1 MKGRESMKNRG
12 IEDMIYTGMVYVFLI
27 AVLFVTFY
35 PFWNVL
41 VLSVNSASDTIKGGI
56 YFWPRELSFTSYKEI
71 LTDREILHSVWVSVA
86 RTIVGTPLAIIVISL
101 LAYPLSNRDLLMRK
115 QVTLYFIFTMYFGGG
130 LIPYYM
136 VLKNLHLID
145 SFWVYIFPGLMNV
158 FYMILVRTFI
168 EQLPQE
174 MIESAKIDGANDLHI
189 FIRIILPLTVPV
201 LATIAMFTAIGHW
214 NSWFDSYVFTY
225 KPSLKT
231 LQAVLVKILNQ
242 YQTGSMV
249 SDAQKV
255 ADSSKRLAVSSDTI
269 RMAAT
274 MVATLPIVLVYP
286 FLQRYFVK
294 GMTLGAVKS

>member
-1 MKGRESMKNRG
+1 MKSRSMG
-12 IEDMIYTGMVYVFLI
+12 DMLYAGVVYAFLL
-27 AVLFVTFY
+27 AVVFVTFY

-56 YFWPRELSFTSYKEI
+56 YFWPRELTFTSYKEI
-71 LTDREILHSVWVSVA
+71 LTDSEIMHAVWVTVA
-86 RTIVGTPLAIIVISL
+86 RTVIGTPLSVVVISL
-101 LAYPLSNRDLLMRK
+101 LAYPLSNRDLVMRRP
-115 QVTLYFIFTMYFGGG
+115 VTLYFIFTMYFGGG

-136 VLKNLHLID
+136 VLKTVHLID
-145 SFWVYIFPGLMNV
+145 TFWVFILPGLVNV
-158 FYMILVRTFI
+158 FYMILVRTYI

-174 MIESAKIDGANDLHI
+174 MVESAKIDGANDLQI
-189 FIRIILPLTVPV
+189 FFRVIFPLTMPV
-201 LATIAMFTAIGHW
+201 LATIALFTAVGHW
-214 NSWFDSYVFTY
+214 NAWFDSYAFTY
-225 KPSLKT
+225 KSSLKT

-249 SDAQKV
+249 SDAQKL
-255 ADSSKRLAVSSDTI
+255 ADSAKRLAVSSDTI

-274 MVATLPIVLVYP
+274 VVATLPIVLVYP

>member
-1 MKGRESMKNRG
+1 MRSRSLGDRFYSG
-12 IEDMIYTGMVYVFLI
+12 IVYAFLLAVVF
-27 AVLFVTFY
+27 ATFY

-41 VLSVNSASDTIKGGI
+41 VLSVNSAADSIKGGI

-71 LTDREILHSVWVSVA
+71 LTDREILHAVWVTFA
-86 RTIVGTPLAIIVISL
+86 RTVVGTPLAVLVITL
-101 LAYPLSNRDLLMRK
+101 LAYPLSNRDLVLRK
-115 QVTLYFIFTMYFGGG
+115 PITLYFIFTMYFGGG

-136 VLKNLHLID
+136 VLKSVHLID
-145 SFWVYIFPGLMNV
+145 TFWVFVLPGLVNV

-174 MIESAKIDGANDLHI
+174 LAESAKIDGANDLQI
-189 FIRIILPLTVPV
+189 FIRVILPLTMPV
-201 LATIAMFTAIGHW
+201 LATIALFIAVGHW
-214 NSWFDSYVFTY
+214 NAWFDSYAFTY
-225 KPSLKT
+225 KSSLKT

-249 SDAQKV
+249 SDAQKL
-255 ADSSKRLAVSSDTI
+255 ADSAKRLAVSSDTI

-274 MVATLPIVLVYP
+274 VVATLPIVLVYP

-294 GMTLGAVKS
+294 GMMLGAVKS

>member
-1 MKGRESMKNRG
+1 MRSRSWGDAAYAG
-12 IEDMIYTGMVYVFLI
+12 IVYAFLI
-27 AVLFVTFY
+27 AVLFATFY

-56 YFWPRELSFTSYKEI
+56 YFWPRELSFTSYREI
-71 LTDREILHSVWVSVA
+71 LTDHEILHSVFVTVA
-86 RTIVGTPLAIIVISL
+86 RTLVGTPLTVLVISL
-101 LAYPLSNRDLLMRK
+101 LAYPLSNRELVLRK
-115 QVTLYFIFTMYFGGG
+115 PVTLYFIFTMYFSGG

-136 VLKNLHLID
+136 ILKGLNLID
-145 SFWVYIFPGLMNV
+145 TFWVFILPGLMNV
-158 FYMILVRTFI
+158 FYMILIRTFI
-168 EQLPQE
+168 EGLPGE
-174 MIESAKIDGANDLHI
+174 LVESAKIDGANDLHI
-189 FIRIILPLTVPV
+189 YFRIILPLSMPV
-201 LATIAMFTAIGHW
+201 LATIALFTAIGHW
-214 NSWFDSYVFTY
+214 NAWFDSYVFTY
-225 KPSLKT
+225 NPDLKT

-249 SDAQKV
+249 SDAQKM
-255 ADSSKRLAVSSDTI
+255 ADSAKRLAVSSDTI

>member
-1 MKGRESMKNRG
+1 MRSRSMG
-12 IEDMIYTGMVYVFLI
+12 DIIYTGVVYAFLI
-27 AVLFVTFY
+27 AVLFATFY

-56 YFWPRELSFTSYKEI
+56 YFWPRELSFTSYREI
-71 LTDREILHSVWVSVA
+71 LTDGEILHSVGVTVA
-86 RTIVGTPLAIIVISL
+86 RTAIGTPLTVLVISL
-101 LAYPLSNRDLLMRK
+101 LAYPLSNRELMLRK
-115 QVTLYFIFTMYFGGG
+115 PITLYFIFTMYFSGG

-136 VLKNLHLID
+136 VLKNLQLID
-145 SFWVYIFPGLMNV
+145 SFWVFILPGLMNV
-158 FYMILVRTFI
+158 FYMILIRTYI
-168 EQLPQE
+168 EGLPGE
-174 MIESAKIDGANDLHI
+174 LVESAKIDGANDLHI
-189 FIRIILPLTVPV
+189 YFRIILPLTLPV
-201 LATIAMFTAIGHW
+201 LATIALFTAIGHW
-214 NSWFDSYVFTY
+214 NAWFDSYVFTY
-225 KPSLKT
+225 NPDLKT

-249 SDAQKV
+249 SDAQKM
-255 ADSSKRLAVSSDTI
+255 ADSAKRLAVSSDTI

>member
-1 MKGRESMKNRG
+1 MKSRSVG
-12 IEDMIYTGMVYVFLI
+12 DMLYAGVVYAFLVAVVF
-27 AVLFVTFY
+27 ATFY

-41 VLSVNSASDTIKGGI
+41 VLSVNSAADSIKGGI
-56 YFWPRELSFTSYKEI
+56 YFWPRELTFTSYKEI
-71 LTDREILHSVWVSVA
+71 LTDREILHAVWVTVA
-86 RTIVGTPLAIIVISL
+86 RTVVGTPLAVLVISM
-101 LAYPLSNRDLLMRK
+101 LAFPLSNRDLVLRRPI
-115 QVTLYFIFTMYFGGG
+115 TLYFIFTMYFGGG

-136 VLKNLHLID
+136 VLKTVNLID
-145 SFWVYIFPGLMNV
+145 SFWVFILPGLVNV

-174 MIESAKIDGANDLHI
+174 LVESAKIDGANDLQI
-189 FIRIILPLTVPV
+189 FIRIVFPLTTPV
-201 LATIAMFTAIGHW
+201 LATIALFIAVGHW
-214 NSWFDSYVFTY
+214 NAWFDSYAFTY
-225 KPSLKT
+225 KSSLKT

-249 SDAQKV
+249 SDAQKL
-255 ADSSKRLAVSSDTI
+255 ADSAKRLAVSSDTI

-274 MVATLPIVLVYP
+274 VVATLPIVLVYP

>member
-1 MKGRESMKNRG
+1 MKSRATG
-12 IEDMIYTGMVYVFLI
+12 DMLYSGAVYAFLL
-27 AVLFVTFY
+27 AVVFVTFY
-35 PFWNVL
+35 PFWNVF
-41 VLSVNSASDTIKGGI
+41 VLSINSASDTIKGGI

-71 LTDREILHSVWVSVA
+71 LTDGQILQAVWITLA
-86 RTIVGTPLAIIVISL
+86 RTIIGTPLTILVISL
-101 LAYPLSNRDLLMRK
+101 LSYPLSNRDLVMRK
-115 QVTLYFIFTMYFGGG
+115 PVTLYFIFTMYFGGG

-145 SFWVYIFPGLMNV
+145 SFWVFIFPGLMNV

-174 MIESAKIDGANDLHI
+174 LMESAKIDGANELQI
-189 FIRIILPLTVPV
+189 FIRIILPLTMPV
-201 LATIAMFTAIGHW
+201 LATIALFTAIGHW
-214 NSWFDSYVFTY
+214 NAWFDSYVFTY
-225 KPSLKT
+225 KPRLKT

-249 SDAQKV
+249 SDAQQL

-274 MVATLPIVLVYP
+274 MVATLPIVMVYP